1 METIVNYFQSE
12 SVKSVVLGEKKS
24 ESMTVVLVFF
34 LLLQQTAQIN
44 QLIKKKDWFSLIILE
59 IQFMTDRPC
68 CFGL

>member
-44 QLIKKKDWFSLIILE
+44 QLIKKKD
-59 IQFMTDRPC
+59 
-68 CFGL
+68 GLAS